1 MPFVDTN
8 ELETKEPLPGWRGRY
23 FRSEHTTF
31 AYYDF
36 TEGSSIHEH
45 AHPNEE
51 TWHIIDGKLQV
62 SIGGETRVAGP
73 GSVGLVP
80 ADIPH
85 SVRAL
90 SDGRAIVVDLGV
102 RDSIQGIKLFD

>member
-1 MPFVDTN
+1 LPFVDTA
-8 ELETKEPLPGWRGRY
+8 ELKIKEPIPGWRGRY
-23 FRSEHTTF
+23 FRTDNITF

-36 TEGSSIHEH
+36 SSGASIHEH
-45 AHPNEE
+45 SHSNEE
-51 TWHIIDGKLQV
+51 SWHVVEGELEVTIDG
-62 SIGGETRVAGP
+62 EARVAGA

-80 ADIPH
+80 PDAPH

-102 RDSIQGIKLFD
+102 RDSIQGIDLFD